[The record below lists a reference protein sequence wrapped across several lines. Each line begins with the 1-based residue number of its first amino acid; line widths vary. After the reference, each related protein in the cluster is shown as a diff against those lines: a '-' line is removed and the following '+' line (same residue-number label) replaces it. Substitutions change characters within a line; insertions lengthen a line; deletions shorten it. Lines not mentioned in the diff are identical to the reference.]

1 MGLPNN
7 EVNNQIVGIDWENRW
22 EIIYKMIGSHNG
34 PIASKIL
41 HFIHIRYVDADWFYW
56 ET

>member
-1 MGLPNN
+1 MGLSNN
-7 EVNNQIVGIDWENRW
+7 EVNSQIVGIYWENRW

-41 HFIHIRYVDADWFYW
+41 HFIHMRYVDAD
-56 ET
+56 